1 MRSSPIYRERVRKH
15 TKELMEEGCR
25 YTSIVEYYGYAYT
38 KEMLPE
44 IQEDIDDYKK
54 EAERNEEVPYYREWY
69 DNKNLRKVVRLEK
82 LRDLIK
88 LGLTVE
94 RHGHPNFGIVK
105 VNEKYEV
112 NLIDWYWSDIF
123 KSEWESKKK
132 GLKNFLNKYVFKE
145 NYNEINT

>member
-15 TKELMEEGCR
+15 TKELIEEGYR
-25 YTSIVEYYGYAYT
+25 YTSIVEGYRYAYT

-54 EAERNEEVPYYREWY
+54 EAKRNKEVPYYRPWY

-94 RHGHPNFGIVK
+94 IHGHPNFGIVK
-105 VNEKYEV
+105 VNEEYEV

-123 KSEWESKKK
+123 KSEWESKKED
-132 GLKNFLNKYVFKE
+132 LNSFLNKYVFKGG
-145 NYNEINT
+145 YNEANA